1 MMAINRE
8 QRSAE
13 LDTFDNTRLFAPVL
27 PKPILK
33 PLNVH
38 VARAAANALKVN
50 VVNTNFEIRE
60 LVVAQG
66 LQFHNND
73 VEGRIRFRGQT
84 NPSELAFL
92 NQFTIP
98 RSLANDFPDIVIQDD
113 NNAVFISDAQRVE
126 FRIRVIN
133 TKDAFKTA
141 LETPGVHVIY
151 CGHARWG
158 RGPCF
163 GPDLPVDLTNKTDG
177 RDLTGDN
184 WEMGTDP
191 VKFGLFRMGHPFVGL
206 PFLELD
212 DHKYRMRPVPATVK
226 VNPADIDKSL
236 TNPSSLR
243 PIDLR
248 GTRFESFIL
257 DPVVDAYWGCT
268 TVEGP
273 GLLLFA
279 GFENTPPLPP
289 PFLSPPQPMDLGATD
304 LQCRCFSVLGCET
317 FDHFHSIL
325 RKRKGFTRTETE
337 GFAYFTSDISNNRL
351 WRLYIG
357 SLFEFPERNDFKPW
371 FPYLEFA
378 VKRTNQK
385 LAALREKFRL
395 I

>member
-1 MMAINRE
+1 MGINRE
-8 QRSAE
+8 QRSTE
-13 LDTFDNTRLFAPVL
+13 LDNFGKGVLFAPVL

-33 PLNVH
+33 PLDVH

-73 VEGRIRFRGQT
+73 MERRIRF
-84 NPSELAFL
+84 LAQSGRASLAGL
-92 NQFTIP
+92 NQLTIP

-141 LETPGVHVIY
+141 LETPGIHVIY
-151 CGHARWG
+151 GGHARWG

-163 GPDLPVDLTNKTDG
+163 GPELPVNLLDKDG
-177 RDLTGDN
+177 QDITGDD

-191 VKFGLFRMGHPFVGL
+191 VKFGIFRMGHPFVGV
-206 PFLELD
+206 PFKELD
-212 DHKYRMRPVPATVK
+212 DHTYRMRPVPASQK

-248 GTRFESFIL
+248 GTRFESRIL
-257 DPVVDAYWGCT
+257 DPIVDAYFGCT
-268 TVEGP
+268 TIEGP

-279 GFENTPPLPP
+279 DFQNTPPLPP
-289 PFLSPPQPMDLGATD
+289 PFLSPPQPMDLGATNI
-304 LQCRCFSVLGCET
+304 QCRCFSVLACET

-337 GFAYFTSDISNNRL
+337 GFAYFTTDLSDPRL
-351 WRLYIG
+351 GRAYIG
-357 SLFEFPERNDFKPW
+357 SLFEFPERNDFKSW
-371 FPYLEFA
+371 FPSLEFA

-385 LAALREKFRL
+385 LAALPAKYRMV
-395 I
+395 